1 MNTLFKN
8 SRANRIVMPALAFA
22 ACAVALT
29 SCDDV
34 PQNERYIE
42 VERPQIARKVLVQ
55 EFTGQGCINCPQ
67 GAALVHELQEQYPG
81 SVIAVNLHPKNTQ
94 YTRPLGGMNL
104 TSDIATVYYQ
114 YYKPSSLP
122 SAVIDGAPA
131 VSNVSLWT
139 DAILTALEVEAP
151 AELTLHT
158 DYDHATRELTVT
170 YNALFSKLY
179 ESPLAINI
187 WVMENG
193 LVGPQ
198 YSGSNI
204 VMEYVHNHVARTSLT
219 GDWGVTIA
227 DSFIPD
233 QEFTDS
239 FSITLDSEWVAENCQ
254 VIAFLQNP
262 SKVVEQ
268 SAEADVINSDND

>member
-1 MNTLFKN
+1 
-8 SRANRIVMPALAFA
+8 
-22 ACAVALT
+22 
-29 SCDDV
+29 
-34 PQNERYIE
+34 
-42 VERPQIARKVLVQ
+42 
-55 EFTGQGCINCPQ
+55 
-67 GAALVHELQEQYPG
+67 
-81 SVIAVNLHPKNTQ
+81 
-94 YTRPLGGMNL
+94 
-104 TSDIATVYYQ
+104 
-114 YYKPSSLP
+114 
-122 SAVIDGAPA
+122 
-131 VSNVSLWT
+131 
-139 DAILTALEVEAP
+139 
-151 AELTLHT
+151 
-158 DYDHATRELTVT
+158 
-170 YNALFSKLY
+170 
-179 ESPLAINI
+179 
-187 WVMENG
+187 MENG

-239 FSITLDSEWVAENCQ
+239 FSVTLDSEWVAENCQ